1 MADTET
7 GIQYEYFVSVSVFLN
22 LYMYLLF
29 KFINVKVVDNTM
41 FREM

>member
-7 GIQYEYFVSVSVFLN
+7 GIQYEYFVSVFVFLN

-29 KFINVKVVDNTM
+29 KFIDVKVVDNTM
-41 FREM
+41 FREI

>member
-1 MADTET
+1 MADIET
-7 GIQYEYFVSVSVFLN
+7 GIHYEYFVSVSVFLN

-29 KFINVKVVDNTM
+29 KFIDVKVVDNTM